1 MRRQLLLTGIL
12 LALSSTAH
20 AQESVLLRVG
30 GQVGQTNHYQTV
42 MNMFVS
48 GGPMAA
54 MGGDT
59 SQPMTRMTMNTT
71 RTLES
76 VTGDTL
82 TFNETVDSAKMESP
96 AMPQMAAMMGGV
108 ANRMRGQVTTTKMD
122 GRARIFS
129 AEVQRANG
137 GDAGANGAGG
147 GAGRG
152 RGMGGMGGGNN
163 QRPMFLLPEQPVRIG
178 QTWQDSVIIPGQ
190 GMEGPSNL
198 LATYKLDRVDTR
210 GGTRIAVVTMD
221 GTMATSAA
229 AGPQR
234 WSVRGQFQIDLT
246 AGRLAAFDMTMTGTA
261 NMQGQE
267 VPVRMV
273 LSQNLQS

>member
-1 MRRQLLLTGIL
+1 MRRQLLLIGSL
-12 LALSSTAH
+12 MVLSTAAR
-20 AQESVLLRVG
+20 AQESILLRVG

-42 MNMFVS
+42 MNMFMM
-48 GGPMAA
+48 GGPMA
-54 MGGDT
+54 GDT

-108 ANRMRGQVTTTKMD
+108 AGRLRGQVTTTKMD

-129 AEVQRANG
+129 TEVQRANG
-137 GDAGANGAGG
+137 GDAAAG

-152 RGMGGMGGGNN
+152 GRGGMMGGGGNN
-163 QRPMFLLPEQPVRIG
+163 QRPMFLLPERPVRVG
-178 QTWQDSVIIPGQ
+178 ETWQDSVIIPGA
-190 GMEGPSNL
+190 GMEGPSNF
-198 LATYKLDRVDTR
+198 LATYKLERVDTR
-210 GGTRIAVVTMD
+210 GGTRIAVVSMD

-229 AGPQR
+229 SGPQR

-273 LSQNLQS
+273 LSQNLAS